1 MVLQNESAAWQ
12 DRISDAG
19 RNPGENVPK
28 ADWRWQKAARCLI
41 ITAAMKNHLRT
52 FVALLGCLCLSSCF
66 SMRAMDKNASSD
78 PNEMPPTGGLG
89 GAALL
94 DLVTLPVQLPWLA
107 YRSIMGK

>member
-1 MVLQNESAAWQ
+1 MTNRSEAVAAK
-12 DRISDAG
+12 ST
-19 RNPGENVPK
+19 EK
-28 ADWRWQKAARCLI
+28 APSVDWRWQKAARCLI